1 MTDVSNPF
9 DDWDVNQRYYHRSG
23 ITSEVIEKH
32 RQAAIKTRQGDF
44 VPTSMIF
51 NFSNLS
57 NKSGQTPSNGV

>member
-1 MTDVSNPF
+1 MSMPVALMALSMQSVASPKFISNNLY
-9 DDWDVNQRYYHRSG
+9 DLILQRFLCM
-23 ITSEVIEKH
+23 I
-32 RQAAIKTRQGDF
+32 QGDF

>member
-1 MTDVSNPF
+1 MPF
-9 DDWDVNQRYYHRSG
+9 VAVADFAVDMQVLLD
-23 ITSEVIEKH
+23 
-32 RQAAIKTRQGDF
+32 QGDF